1 MDLWRVLICAGQT
14 GNRNLCTIC
23 KLSSG
28 LQINSGS
35 CATGNYWQLSN
46 KCQIKSHLLI
56 GWMIYKAA
64 FPTKCRITPSMRI
77 AFFNT
82 LVTKC
87 PTPVGFVVKMKKY
100 WTEITTCFLF
110 SSSKR
115 VIQCKEARD
124 YKWRFYKFQF
134 VEISFQIS
142 LEHGSILPSELGH
155 RTSFVIS
162 WGLRSQSELFAPGK
176 ERPVKR
182 SAVVSRCR
190 PLKWHSTHACLV
202 LGHFSGKFWIV
213 SIVVD
218 FYLFFFAEKE
228 CEEVTFFQHYV
239 VWVRW
244 GVA

>member
-1 MDLWRVLICAGQT
+1 MPNNSIHENRIFQYT
-14 GNRNLCTIC
+14 GH
-23 KLSSG
+23 
-28 LQINSGS
+28 QV
-35 CATGNYWQLSN
+35 SN
-46 KCQIKSHLLI
+46 TSWFCCETQPQKKMIKN
-56 GWMIYKAA
+56 WMKIKTS
-64 FPTKCRITPSMRI
+64 FI
-77 AFFNT
+77 
-82 LVTKC
+82 
-87 PTPVGFVVKMKKY
+87 
-100 WTEITTCFLF
+100 F
-110 SSSKR
+110 SSKN

-155 RTSFVIS
+155 RTFFVIS

-176 ERPVKR
+176 ERPVEL
-182 SAVVSRCR
+182 SAVVSWRR
-190 PLKWHSTHACLV
+190 ALKCHSTHACLV

-228 CEEVTFFQHYV
+228 CEEVTFLQHYV

>member
-1 MDLWRVLICAGQT
+1 M
-14 GNRNLCTIC
+14 
-23 KLSSG
+23 
-28 LQINSGS
+28 
-35 CATGNYWQLSN
+35 SN
-46 KCQIKSHLLI
+46 KKPSFD
-56 GWMIYKAA
+56 WMNDLQSCISNKM
-64 FPTKCRITPSMRI
+64 PNNSIHENRIFQYTGHQVS
-77 AFFNT
+77 NT
-82 LVTKC
+82 SWFC
-87 PTPVGFVVKMKKY
+87 CENEEY
-100 WTEITTCFLF
+100 WTEITTSFLF